1 MNVLWICTDQQ
12 RFDTLGCYGNPWV
25 KTPNI
30 DRLAQ
35 MGVKFDRAYA
45 QCPVCGPSRASF
57 LTGRY
62 PRTCGV
68 RQNGQDMQKDEI
80 LLPKLL
86 HMNGYYCGLAGKL
99 HISACHDSACKIM
112 EPRIDDGYD
121 FFRWSHHPA
130 AFSGTNWPMNEYS
143 MWLAE
148 KGTDYITPDRT
159 ECKYIQTGMPE
170 DLHQTTWCT
179 NQAIQFMESAKR
191 YHLPWFF
198 SLNYFD
204 PHHPFDPPKEYLERY
219 LSRLEELE
227 LPDYVE
233 KEWETKPVFQKTDH
247 FGAYDTEGL
256 FPFEEMSPADH
267 RYIRAAYFAMID
279 LIDHQ
284 VGRLLDWLEINEQLN
299 DTLIIFTSDHGESLG
314 DHGMYLKGPYF
325 YESSVHVPLIFT
337 CPGKI
342 KGGRTSNALVE
353 LTDISETVC
362 EAAGIQKAAGMQ
374 GMSLWPLLTGERM
387 LNKHRNNV
395 YSEYYNSNI
404 NHRLPLAFV
413 TMVYDGRYKLCRV
426 HDPEEKQQ
434 ITGELYDLAADPGE
448 HHNLYYEKDAED
460 VKILMLEKLSDRMA
474 QTCDPLPVRKAFW

>member
-1 MNVLWICTDQQ
+1 
-12 RFDTLGCYGNPWV
+12 
-25 KTPNI
+25 
-30 DRLAQ
+30 
-35 MGVKFDRAYA
+35 
-45 QCPVCGPSRASF
+45 
-57 LTGRY
+57 
-62 PRTCGV
+62 
-68 RQNGQDMQKDEI
+68 
-80 LLPKLL
+80 
-86 HMNGYYCGLAGKL
+86 
-99 HISACHDSACKIM
+99 
-112 EPRIDDGYD
+112 
-121 FFRWSHHPA
+121 
-130 AFSGTNWPMNEYS
+130 
-143 MWLAE
+143 
-148 KGTDYITPDRT
+148 
-159 ECKYIQTGMPE
+159 
-170 DLHQTTWCT
+170 
-179 NQAIQFMESAKR
+179 
-191 YHLPWFF
+191 
-198 SLNYFD
+198 
-204 PHHPFDPPKEYLERY
+204 
-219 LSRLEELE
+219 
-227 LPDYVE
+227 
-233 KEWETKPVFQKTDH
+233 
-247 FGAYDTEGL
+247 
-256 FPFEEMSPADH
+256 
-267 RYIRAAYFAMID
+267 MID

-404 NHRLPLAFV
+404 NHRSPLAFV